1 MKNSKLASI
10 DATLEQALQKKDVKS
25 LETAEEKAENN
36 KTAEEKAEELDRMR
50 ARAGRPKKSAAEK
63 AKPKTLYF
71 SDAEWREIEKFATLN
86 GVKAVDYIKNV
97 INKEIRRERGI
108 S

>member
-1 MKNSKLASI
+1 MKKLSI
-10 DATLEQALQKKDVKS
+10 DDVLHKEDVKT
-25 LETAEEKAENN
+25 LHKAEEKAAAAVS
-36 KTAEEKAEELDRMR
+36 AEEKARKLDAMR
-50 ARAGRPKKSAAEK
+50 AKAGRPKKSAAEK

-71 SDAEWREIEKFATLN
+71 SDAEWGEIEKFATLN